1 MDVGGLGVGNGQL
14 YPGGRPAWTSIVG
27 STHHGG
33 LLARA
38 DRRSHPRVVSR
49 PPRSKDLLHVTSP
62 QVCDHTAMAT
72 LIGVV
77 ATLNTI
83 PAADEYD
90 TGSTVFARK
99 PSSCESTLDVGR
111 SRGG

>member
-1 MDVGGLGVGNGQL
+1 MDQHCRVH
-14 YPGGRPAWTSIVG
+14 PPRRPART
-27 STHHGG
+27 
-33 LLARA
+33 
-38 DRRSHPRVVSR
+38 RRPTIAPRVVSR